1 MTVEKQTWKIL
12 SKNFLFIPINTLQ
25 LFVHQPINFL
35 GLLHELPRSKWL
47 KPTKIFFHGVL
58 DIACLKSACRR
69 ALSLPG
75 LLGKYPPF
83 LLPASD

>member
-35 GLLHELPRSKWL
+35 GLRMNYRDLSGLNQQKYSSMAFWILH
-47 KPTKIFFHGVL
+47 V
-58 DIACLKSACRR
+58 
-69 ALSLPG
+69 
-75 LLGKYPPF
+75 
-83 LLPASD
+83 